1 MVIDVLLTCFLCV
14 LDAYSMDE
22 IIYKWQ
28 YDVVKVET
36 ALMAQFD
43 YRKASL
49 STSVESFAI
58 GTLL

>member
-1 MVIDVLLTCFLCV
+1 MFPFV

-22 IIYKWQ
+22 IIYKWK

-58 GTLL
+58 GALL

>member
-1 MVIDVLLTCFLCV
+1 MFPFV

-22 IIYKWQ
+22 IIYKWKH
-28 YDVVKVET
+28 DVVKVET

-49 STSVESFAI
+49 SSSVESFAI
-58 GTLL
+58 GAL